1 MRAIWKGHIRFS
13 LVTIPVRIYSAIEA
27 EQVVSFNQLHKEDF
41 GRIGYDKKCKKCD
54 ESVGSDEIVKG
65 YEYEPDKYVIIESED
80 FAKLRLKS
88 TRIIEI
94 EGFVDSSE
102 VDPTLYDAP
111 YFAGPDGPVAAK
123 AYGLLRETL
132 KESGKMGIGRVVLRD
147 KESIMLLTA
156 RDEGL
161 LLYKLRFPNEVR
173 KVGDIPQIDDVVA
186 DQDQLKLARTLVDSM
201 TTSFSE
207 LELEDRYR
215 SALIEMVQAKIAG
228 EEIVTVEE
236 EEVPVVDI
244 MTALKQ
250 SIDRAKEA
258 KKPMKK
264 ATAASDSADATKSP
278 AAKTKAKRASK
289 KTGS

>member
-13 LVTIPVRIYSAIEA
+13 LVTIPIRIYSAIEA
-27 EQVVSFNQLHKEDF
+27 AQIVSFNQLHKEDF
-41 GRIGYDKKCKKCD
+41 GRIGYEKKCKKCEQVVSSGD
-54 ESVGSDEIVKG
+54 IVKG
-65 YEYEPDKYVIIESED
+65 YEYEPDKYVIIEDDD

-102 VDPTLYDAP
+102 VDPTLYDSP
-111 YFAGPDGPVAAK
+111 YYAGPDGPVAAK
-123 AYGLLRETL
+123 AYGLLRDTL
-132 KESGKMGIGRVVLRD
+132 KETGKMGIGRVVLRD
-147 KESIMLLTA
+147 RESIMMLTA

-173 KVGDIPQIDDVVA
+173 SIGDIPQLDEVHTDK
-186 DQDQLKLARTLVDSM
+186 DQLKLAHTLVDSM
-201 TTSFSE
+201 SKSFSE
-207 LELEDRYR
+207 LELTDRYR
-215 SALIEMVQAKIAG
+215 SALIEMVQSKIEG

-236 EEVPVVDI
+236 EEAPVVDI

-250 SIDRAKEA
+250 SIEQAKSE

-264 ATAASDSADATKSP
+264 AAGEKAAS
-278 AAKTKAKRASK
+278 AAKKSK
-289 KTGS
+289 SSRKTGS

>member
-27 EQVVSFNQLHKEDF
+27 GQIVRFNQLHNEDF
-41 GRIGYDKKCKKCD
+41 GRIGYTKTCKKCD
-54 ESVGSDEIVKG
+54 EVVKSDEIVKG
-65 YEYEPDKYVIIESED
+65 YEYEPDKYVIIEKED

-94 EGFVDSSE
+94 EGFVDAEE
-102 VDPTLYDAP
+102 VDPTLYDSP
-111 YFAGPDGPVAAK
+111 YYAGPDGPVAAK

-132 KESGKMGIGRVVLRD
+132 KATGKMGIGRVVLRD
-147 KESIMLLTA
+147 KESIMMLTA

-173 KVGDIPQIDDVVA
+173 KVEDIPQLDDVSA
-186 DQDQLKLARTLVDSM
+186 EKDQLKLAHTLVDSM
-201 TTSFSE
+201 STTFAE

-215 SALIEMVQAKIAG
+215 SALIEMVQAKVAG
-228 EEIVTVEE
+228 EEIITVEE
-236 EEVPVVDI
+236 EEAPVIDI

-250 SIDRAKEA
+250 SIDQAKES

-264 ATAASDSADATKSP
+264 ATAD
-278 AAKTKAKRASK
+278 KAKSKAKGTAK

>member
-1 MRAIWKGHIRFS
+1 M
-13 LVTIPVRIYSAIEA
+13 
-27 EQVVSFNQLHKEDF
+27 SFNQLHKEDF
-41 GRIGYDKKCKKCD
+41 GRNGYDKKCKKCD
-54 ESVGSDEIVKG
+54 ESVKGGDIVKG
-65 YEYEPDKYVIIESED
+65 YEYEPDKYVLIEKED
-80 FAKLRLKS
+80 FEKLRLKS

-102 VDPTLYDAP
+102 VDPTLYDSP
-111 YFAGPDGPVAAK
+111 YYAGPDGPVAAK

-132 KESGKMGIGRVVLRD
+132 KETGKMGIGRVVLRD
-147 KESIMLLTA
+147 RESIMLLTA

-173 KVGDIPQIDDVVA
+173 KIDDIPQLDEVSA
-186 DQDQLKLARTLVDSM
+186 DKDQLKLARTLVESM
-201 TTSFSE
+201 STTFGD

-215 SALIEMVQAKIAG
+215 SALIEMVQAKVAG

-236 EEVPVVDI
+236 EEAPVVDI

-250 SIDRAKEA
+250 SIDQAKGA

-264 ATAASDSADATKSP
+264 AAASKEAAKESAPKKT
-278 AAKTKAKRASK
+278 AAKTTAKAKSAKAGKAAKKATSR